1 LVQWRYYQ
9 LKNLDEIGGTIMDSK
24 QPVGE
29 SGDRIQA
36 YYDSSSESDRFDSPH
51 GKLEFERSKRFISK
65 HLPKGTLTI
74 LDVGGGTGAYS
85 FWLAKQGFGVSFVDL
100 SPGHVALV
108 NSQNE
113 QCQHKL
119 VAIMQGNA
127 LGLEFKNEAFDVVL
141 CMGPMYH
148 LSPAK
153 RLLAYKEVHR
163 VLRNDGLAI
172 FAYIS
177 RFAAIMDGYKKG
189 MIADPVYI
197 PLAEGDIRK
206 GIHESPNDERYFTLA
221 YMHKPE
227 EVEPEISTAGFSL
240 QELIGV
246 EGIFWT
252 YPNLA
257 EYMED
262 EIARERLLG
271 HAQMI
276 EHEPSIM
283 GASAHFLA
291 ATRKDK

>member
-1 LVQWRYYQ
+1 M
-9 LKNLDEIGGTIMDSK
+9 NSI

-29 SGDRIQA
+29 PSSRIGA
-36 YYDSSSESDRFDSPH
+36 YYDSCSESGRFESPH
-51 GKLEFERSKRFISK
+51 GKLEFERSKRFISR
-65 HLPKGTLTI
+65 HLPKGAATI

-85 FWLAKQGFGVSFVDL
+85 FWLAEEGYSVSFVDL
-100 SPGHVALV
+100 SAGHVALV
-108 NSQNE
+108 NVQNDNYKN
-113 QCQHKL
+113 KL
-119 VAIMQGNA
+119 TTILQGNA
-127 LGLEFKNEAFDVVL
+127 LKLQFENETFKVVL
-141 CMGPMYH
+141 CMGPLYH
-148 LSPAK
+148 LSPEE
-153 RLLAYKEVHR
+153 RLFAYKEVHR

-189 MIADPVYI
+189 IIADPFYV
-197 PLAEGDIRK
+197 PLAEGDILK
-206 GIHESPNDERYFTLA
+206 GIHESPNDEKYFTLA

-227 EVEPEISTAGFSL
+227 EVEPEMSTAGFAL

-257 EYMED
+257 EYIED
-262 EIARERLLG
+262 KASYERLLG

-291 ATRKDK
+291 AARKDI